1 MNLASVLLLL
11 GLLAL
16 TVLAIRANLNPKQK
30 PSCHQCDGDC
40 SRCKKS

>member
-11 GLLAL
+11 GLIAL
-16 TVLAIRANLNPKQK
+16 TVLAVRANLDPKHK

-40 SRCKKS
+40 SKCKKS